1 VKKLRNKI
9 LDFYLKFPL
18 FSDGVLVFILYF
30 LHNKVSF
37 FHFTLTDKNNQ
48 LNILSNLIGTSVSL
62 SGFILAALTIIVTFK
77 SNIKAKMIEESAN
90 PLEMI
95 FSSIHYPNIVRA
107 FRIAISEFS
116 ACFILLYIFWASSDN
131 ISIHN
136 INLIV
141 CSGILIISMTIL
153 RSLLVLFKILVME
166 NIK

>member
-1 VKKLRNKI
+1 
-9 LDFYLKFPL
+9 
-18 FSDGVLVFILYF
+18 
-30 LHNKVSF
+30 
-37 FHFTLTDKNNQ
+37 
-48 LNILSNLIGTSVSL
+48 
-62 SGFILAALTIIVTFK
+62 LTIIVTFK

-95 FSSIHYPNIVRA
+95 FSSVHYPNIVRA

-116 ACFILLYIFWASSDN
+116 VCFIVLYIFWASSDN
-131 ISIHN
+131 FSIHS

>member
-1 VKKLRNKI
+1 MKKLRNKI

-18 FSDGVLVFILYF
+18 ISDGVLVFILYI

-37 FHFTLTDKNNQ
+37 LNFTLTDKNNQ

-116 ACFILLYIFWASSDN
+116 VCFIVLYIFWASSDN
-131 ISIHN
+131 FSIHT
-136 INLIV
+136 INLII